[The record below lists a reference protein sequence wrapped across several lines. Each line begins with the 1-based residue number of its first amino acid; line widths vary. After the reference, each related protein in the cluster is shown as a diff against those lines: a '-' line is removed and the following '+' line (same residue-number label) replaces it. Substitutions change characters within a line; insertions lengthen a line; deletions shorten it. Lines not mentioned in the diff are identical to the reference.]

1 METYLRVIGQ
11 NVRSTRKAQGISQE
25 TLADMAGIDRSHMGF
40 IERGKKDIRISTLVK
55 VAGALKV
62 SPERLFET

>member
-11 NVRSTRKAQGISQE
+11 NVRSTRKAQGVSQE
-25 TLADMAGIDRSHMGF
+25 ALADKAGIDRSHMGF

-55 VAGALKV
+55 VAGALNVDPAK
-62 SPERLFET
+62 LFEC

>member
-11 NVRSTRKAQGISQE
+11 YVRSTRKAQGVSQE
-25 TLADMAGIDRSHMGF
+25 SLADMAGIDRSHMGF

-55 VAGALKV
+55 VAGALNVDPAK
-62 SPERLFET
+62 LFEC

>member
-11 NVRSTRKAQGISQE
+11 NVRSTRKAQGVSQE
-25 TLADMAGIDRSHMGF
+25 ALADMAGIDRSHMGF

-55 VAGALKV
+55 VAGALNV
-62 SPERLFET
+62 DPANLFVC

>member
-11 NVRSTRKAQGISQE
+11 NVRSTRKAQGVSQE
-25 TLADMAGIDRSHMGF
+25 ALADMAGIDRSHMGF

-55 VAGALKV
+55 VAGALNVDPAK
-62 SPERLFET
+62 LFEC